1 MAATSGLMTGG
12 EESFYRRCVLRKGR
26 SFKLRH
32 DSVKFPRT
40 DQHLHHFV
48 GCYTCSLL
56 RSLLSTLHPTDVDG
70 YAIVIGAPSSLLRV
84 GI

>member
-40 DQHLHHFV
+40 DHLLHSSLFSSS
-48 GCYTCSLL
+48 TARCSA
-56 RSLLSTLHPTDVDG
+56 RSTLHPTDVDG
-70 YAIVIGAPSSLLRV
+70 AIVTLVPPSGRR
-84 GI
+84 I